1 MNLWLRMIAVLL
13 WLRGKP
19 RVALLDTTRITLRVW
34 PNDLDINRHVNNGRY
49 LTLADL
55 GRLDWFVRTG
65 TLDYARRQQA
75 WPIVGDAIAKFR
87 RDLKAF
93 QRFTLESRMLGWD
106 EKWAFLEHRFVR
118 GGRVL
123 GVVAIRG
130 LFRGPEGPI
139 KPGEFLAVLGGPADS
154 PPLPEWVLDWHRG
167 CEAMSIA
174 LRAEEA
180 LQQTA

>member
-13 WLRGKP
+13 RLRGKP
-19 RVALLDTTRITLRVW
+19 RLPLLATMRITVRVW

-65 TLDYARRQQA
+65 TLGYARQQKA

-87 RDLKAF
+87 RDLKLF
-93 QRFTLESRMLGWD
+93 QTCIIETRLLGW
-106 EKWAFLEHRFVR
+106 EGKWAFLEHRFIR
-118 GGRVL
+118 KGRVL

-130 LFRGPEGPI
+130 LFRGPQGPLA
-139 KPGEFLAVLGGPADS
+139 PGDFLAALGGPAES
-154 PPLPEWVLDWHRG
+154 PPLPDWVLDWHRG
-167 CEAMSIA
+167 CENLSAQ
-174 LRAEEA
+174 LREEEA
-180 LQQTA
+180 RGDP